1 MERKGVS
8 TGVFDLVRL
17 GCRSG
22 WADLNRRPLR
32 PKRSALAD
40 CATPRWMK
48 SILPSGLARQAS
60 GGLLLSSRALFF
72 VIASAARRSAFQL
85 FLVILNA
92 VKDLSVFLF
101 LRGNNTG
108 GNKSPPAQRGRRRED
123 EKILRFAQND
133 NVPVRTSR
141 HCKPFHSSSRGAERR
156 LCPSHCGRV
165 WRFHFYHIFGLAS
178 KRDDLPFSNQA
189 DCHTVLPQTWLGW
202 LNT

>member
-1 MERKGVS
+1 M
-8 TGVFDLVRL
+8 
-17 GCRSG
+17 
-22 WADLNRRPLR
+22 
-32 PKRSALAD
+32 
-40 CATPRWMK
+40 
-48 SILPSGLARQAS
+48 
-60 GGLLLSSRALFF
+60 GGLEPPTSASQTQRASRLRYTPVDEKYTAKRACASSKRGPPFVVASVFSSSRALFF